1 MNKSL
6 EHFSIKLE
14 ELLRNNKS
22 IVDERDQLLI
32 YMFGGTPFESEIK
45 KTLSH
50 HSLDHYFLIG
60 KILFLIDN
68 IEDNIKNIKNLI
80 NSLKDKKYIII
91 TEDFKI
97 EDLQTLLSAIVEKS
111 KNIQE
116 DDEVF
121 IENEWESLLIK
132 IKEIDVVIKEKI
144 NSNYFT
150 FDKLIGNEFKL
161 HQIITLNFENAC
173 QTLFNSKSNNYQK
186 NKLDNALFL
195 SSLSKVLK
203 NRTIFDK
210 LIGISKDKISD
221 FKIITSNL
229 TLNKDWDNLSW
240 KDIKAFKEK

>member
-22 IVDERDQLLI
+22 IVNEGDQILV

-50 HSLDHYFLIG
+50 HSLDNYFLIG

-68 IEDNIKNIKNLI
+68 IEENIKNMKNLI
-80 NSLKDKKYIII
+80 SSLKDKKYMII

-97 EDLQTLLSAIVEKS
+97 EDLQTLLLSIVEKS

-116 DDEVF
+116 EDGVF

-150 FDKLIGNEFKL
+150 FDNLIGNEVKL

-186 NKLDNALFL
+186 NKLENALFL
-195 SSLSKVLK
+195 NSLSKVLK
-203 NRTIFDK
+203 NRTTFDK

-221 FKIITSNL
+221 FKIIASNP

-240 KDIKAFKEK
+240 KDIKASKEK